1 MQRFGFERDFGF
13 AHDDVFGVSAIACIW
28 FAEDFVAFL
37 ELRHAGNRLPISL
50 VSLAIDDRQSKI
62 SNSEAAPL
70 AQLAEQLTLNQ
81 RNLEAKRPMLPK
93 TLRIV
98 CGMLTRYQFT

>member
-1 MQRFGFERDFGF
+1 MFSFARVDDPVPQRHSRRIDVMQRFGFERDFGF

-50 VSLAIDDRQSKI
+50 ALLVSLAIDDWQSKI
-62 SNSEAAPL
+62 
-70 AQLAEQLTLNQ
+70 
-81 RNLEAKRPMLPK
+81 
-93 TLRIV
+93 
-98 CGMLTRYQFT
+98 